1 MIQIE
6 IVGRGSEYYFK
17 KEDASDFDKE
27 SYISEN
33 GEDYGDWDE
42 DDMDMFISLETGIQ
56 IYVYEEDNNKDF
68 DIEDCFASDSPTKIK
83 MSDGVSDWRTYTN
96 ADDDD
101 AVIIWGHS
109 GVIGFS
115 MTFENEKD
123 FDINKLEISGF
134 SMPEM
139 EGNGVERFFAG
150 LTYNGNDPDDEEPNF
165 QPKYGYW
172 DPSYFLPT

>member
-1 MIQIE
+1 
-6 IVGRGSEYYFK
+6 
-17 KEDASDFDKE
+17 
-27 SYISEN
+27 
-33 GEDYGDWDE
+33 
-42 DDMDMFISLETGIQ
+42 
-56 IYVYEEDNNKDF
+56 
-68 DIEDCFASDSPTKIK
+68 
-83 MSDGVSDWRTYTN
+83 
-96 ADDDD
+96 
-101 AVIIWGHS
+101 
-109 GVIGFS
+109 

-172 DPSYFLPT
+172 DPSYFLPK